1 MPSATGASRRR
12 LAFALCA
19 IALVATGCGRADDER
34 VTSVVTERFLQAVE
48 QHDGARACAQLSQGA
63 VEALEHDE
71 GKDCAEAAPELD
83 VSPSRVTRAEVF
95 GTGAKVDL
103 ADGHS
108 AFLELTRDGW
118 RLSAAG
124 CRPEPDDHPFTC
136 EVEA

>member
-1 MPSATGASRRR
+1 VAFGASRI
-12 LAFALCA
+12 LATASCIVALLSA
-19 IALVATGCGRADDER
+19 GCGRADDER
-34 VTSVVTERFLQAVE
+34 VTSVVTERFLHAVAA
-48 QHDGARACAQLSQGA
+48 HDGARACEQLSEGA
-63 VEALEHDE
+63 IESLEHEE
-71 GKDCAEAAPELD
+71 GKSCAEAAPGLD

-108 AFLELTRDGW
+108 AFLELTPSGW

-136 EVEA
+136 EVQA

>member
-1 MPSATGASRRR
+1 VSFAARRILATASCIVALLSA
-12 LAFALCA
+12 
-19 IALVATGCGRADDER
+19 GCGRADDER
-34 VTSVVTERFLQAVE
+34 TTRAVTERFLRAVD
-48 QHDGARACAQLSQGA
+48 QHDGARACAQLSDGA

-71 GKDCAEAAPELD
+71 GKSCAEAAPELD

-103 ADGHS
+103 ADGRS
-108 AFLELTRDGW
+108 AVLELTRRGW

-136 EVEA
+136 EIEA

>member
-1 MPSATGASRRR
+1 VGFVVSRILATVVCGVAVLSA
-12 LAFALCA
+12 
-19 IALVATGCGRADDER
+19 GCGRADDER
-34 VTSVVTERFLQAVE
+34 TTSVVTERFLRAVDE
-48 QHDGARACAQLSQGA
+48 HDGARACAQLSPGA
-63 VEALEHDE
+63 VDALEHDE
-71 GKDCAEAAPELD
+71 GKPCAEAAPELD
-83 VSPSRVTRAEVF
+83 VSPSRVTRAQVF

-108 AFLELTRDGW
+108 AFLELTRRGW

>member
-1 MPSATGASRRR
+1 MPSATGASRC
-12 LAFALCA
+12 LVFAFCA
-19 IALVATGCGRADDER
+19 FALVATGCGRADDER
-34 VTSVVTERFLQAVE
+34 VTGIVTERFLQAVE

-63 VEALEHDE
+63 VQALEHDE
-71 GKDCAEAAPELD
+71 GKACAEAAPDLD

-108 AFLELTRDGW
+108 AFLELTPGGW

-136 EVEA
+136 EVQA

>member
-1 MPSATGASRRR
+1 MPSATGARRT
-12 LAFALCA
+12 LALAFCAFAL
-19 IALVATGCGRADDER
+19 VAAGCGRADDER
-34 VTSVVTERFLQAVE
+34 VTSVVTERFLRAVE
-48 QHDGARACAQLSQGA
+48 QHDGARACAQLSEGA

-71 GKDCAEAAPELD
+71 GKACAEAAPELD
-83 VSPSRVTRAEVF
+83 VAPSGVTRVEVF

-108 AFLELTRDGW
+108 AFLELTPRGW